1 MLHISVSKELFDDI
15 LTTQI
20 KVIEKEMTPY
30 WKKELLEI
38 SIINDKIKYDIK
50 SVDRLKISNGLG
62 SEKPTVVAQCEKIN
76 YNAKKNLFEIIIGDI
91 EEKRNTF
98 ISEDYKD
105 NLIKQLLREKEALQ
119 DTMHK
124 DHLTDVYNRRKME
137 EDLEMF
143 IGQRNANVLSAT
155 FVDADRFKGINDF
168 FGHDAGDNAL
178 RYIARKLKKH
188 AKLLNG
194 EVYRYGGEEFILLC
208 FMPKALL
215 LNGLERLR
223 EDIKKEMIPNP
234 LRPIAL
240 TVSMGVAF
248 WDECKSKD
256 VLIKTADD
264 GVYKAKENGRD
275 RIEIGQ

>member
-15 LTTQI
+15 LTTQL

-38 SIINDKIKYDIK
+38 SIVNDTIKYDIK
-50 SVDRLKISNGLG
+50 NVDRLKISNGLG

-91 EEKRNTF
+91 EERKNTF

-105 NLIKQLLREKEALQ
+105 NLIKQLLKEKEALQ

-155 FVDADRFKGINDF
+155 FVDADRFKGINDY
-168 FGHDAGDNAL
+168 FGHDAGDHAL

-208 FMPKALL
+208 FMPKSLL

-234 LRPIAL
+234 NRPISL

-248 WDECKSKD
+248 WDECKTKENF
-256 VLIKTADD
+256 IKTADE

-275 RIEIGQ
+275 RIEIG